1 MPCGGG
7 QPARLRRTDRVGEAH
22 FLPLHGCARGGD
34 ARRLRSAGGSASPAP
49 YRVRAMRHKQILLPV
64 SLVAGFVALAGC
76 GSSSSSN
83 PLAAL
88 SGKRLPGTSS
98 EWLPIAS
105 PLSHPANVAGT
116 VTPPVQTSSTPLGG
130 DSVAFFAFG
139 SPAAAEAFYKGP
151 PIAAR
156 LDIFGI
162 LQYRPLVGSTGVPQ
176 PSRGLDLRDCLWSGG
191 PGQGGSAGRGTPSG
205 GSITASYKCTQ
216 GSSSSMGV
224 ATIVQRGS
232 IVVISQSIGKTI
244 IGGRA
249 RSSELSSVAGHANNA
264 LKLMQEVGVK
274 T

>member
-1 MPCGGG
+1 M
-7 QPARLRRTDRVGEAH
+7 
-22 FLPLHGCARGGD
+22 
-34 ARRLRSAGGSASPAP
+34 ARRLRSAGGTASPAP
-49 YRVRAMRHKQILLPV
+49 YKVRAMSHKRIFLAV
-64 SLVAGFVALAGC
+64 SLVAGFVSLAGC
-76 GSSSSSN
+76 GSSSGSN

-116 VTPPVQTSSTPLGG
+116 VTPPVQTSFPPLGG

-162 LQYRPLVGSTGVPQ
+162 LQYRPLVGTTGVPQ
-176 PSRGLDLRDCLWSGG
+176 PSRGLDLRACLWSGG

-205 GSITASYKCTQ
+205 GTMDASGHCTQ
-216 GSSSSMGV
+216 GTPSSIGI
-224 ATIVQRGS
+224 ATSTERGNM
-232 IVVISQSIGKTI
+232 VVISQSIGKTV
-244 IGGRA
+244 IGGSA
-249 RSSELSSVAGHANNA
+249 NPSELSSVAGNANNA
-264 LKLMQEVGVK
+264 LKLMQEAGVK
-274 T
+274 